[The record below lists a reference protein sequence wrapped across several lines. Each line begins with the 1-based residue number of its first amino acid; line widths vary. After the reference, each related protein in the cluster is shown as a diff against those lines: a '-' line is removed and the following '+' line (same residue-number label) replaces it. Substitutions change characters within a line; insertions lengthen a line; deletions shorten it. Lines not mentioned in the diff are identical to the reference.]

1 MQGNNT
7 NIQARGCV
15 QLGDLL
21 IFAFGSFIM
30 FAKTAD
36 LLGKFAPEDW
46 FGFSKSDYG
55 LAAALLIEG
64 FLVWRKFKMWI
75 LPPKNFVEWGMDLI
89 TTFIPF
95 GLSIAAQVID
105 GYVTTGLINS
115 MSEEQKTTITTVVAA
130 LVGIPLLLDI
140 AKTSV
145 DNAPPGI
152 FDDIKSDTDNALGS
166 LFGWFTKK
174 KTHVSS
180 QPVQLNQVVRQ
191 FEEPEE
197 PELEVS
203 GNGLNPTK
211 GKRS

>member
-1 MQGNNT
+1 MQENKT
-7 NIQARGCV
+7 TIQARGCI

-30 FAKTAD
+30 FGKTAD
-36 LLGKFAPEDW
+36 LLGKFAPDDW
-46 FGFSKSDYG
+46 FGFSSSDYG

-64 FLVWRKFKMWI
+64 FLIWRKVKMWL

-95 GLSIAAQVID
+95 ALSIAAQVID

-115 MSEEQKTTITTVVAA
+115 MSDEQKTTITTVVAA
-130 LVGIPLLLDI
+130 LVGIPLFLDI
-140 AKTSV
+140 AKTAV

-166 LFGWFTKK
+166 LVGWLGTMTKK
-174 KTHVSS
+174 KTPVSS
-180 QPVQLNQVVRQ
+180 NPTPMNSDVRQ
-191 FEEPEE
+191 SNLKLSNKNGKKEEEEPQA
-197 PELEVS
+197 
-203 GNGLNPTK
+203 NP
-211 GKRS
+211 

>member
-1 MQGNNT
+1 MQSNT
-7 NIQARGCV
+7 NTQAKGCI

-36 LLGKFAPEDW
+36 LLGKFAPSDW
-46 FGFSKSDYG
+46 FGFAPSDYG

-64 FLVWRKFKMWI
+64 FLVWRKVKMWLI
-75 LPPKNFVEWGMDLI
+75 PPKNFVEWATDLV

-95 GLSIAAQVID
+95 ALSIAAQVID

-115 MSEEQKTTITTVVAA
+115 MTEQQKTTITTIVAA

-140 AKTSV
+140 AKTAV

-152 FDDIKSDTDNALGS
+152 FDDIKSDTDNALGG
-166 LFGWFTKK
+166 LAGWFGGLLRKNTR
-174 KTHVSS
+174 VSS
-180 QPVQLNQVVRQ
+180 QAVQSNQDVRQ
-191 FEEPEE
+191 TNLKLSKNGKEKKEEPE
-197 PELEVS
+197 P
-203 GNGLNPTK
+203 NP
-211 GKRS
+211 

>member
-7 NIQARGCV
+7 NIQARGCI

-75 LPPKNFVEWGMDLI
+75 LPPKNFVEWGMDLV

-152 FDDIKSDTDNALGS
+152 FDDIKSDTDNALGG
-166 LFGWFTKK
+166 LFNWTKGLFDRR
-174 KTHVSS
+174 KTRVSS
-180 QPVQLNQVVRQ
+180 PAQLNKDVGQTNLKLSKNGKT
-191 FEEPEE
+191 EKEPEA
-197 PELEVS
+197 
-203 GNGLNPTK
+203 NP
-211 GKRS
+211 